1 VHDVEPRRGAK
12 RCAEALRDPVPAHR
26 PYASRATQIVHG
38 RAEEIVGARLRI
50 VVEDEH
56 MQVMTPCEPLDQG
69 QKYRHDALAAAA
81 IDASRDDKGDI
92 QDDSMTARM
101 PNGTKNSS
109 RALIREGDDR

>member
-1 VHDVEPRRGAK
+1 
-12 RCAEALRDPVPAHR
+12 
-26 PYASRATQIVHG
+26 
-38 RAEEIVGARLRI
+38 
-50 VVEDEH
+50 

-109 RALIREGDDR
+109 LALIREGDDR